1 MMNFALIDHKSKQQ
15 DEIREKIELLVDS
28 NQYQNNYKH
37 FTVSILVG
45 INNYFA
51 TFILQ
56 SVLHFLK
63 ANDINNYLK

>member
-1 MMNFALIDHKSKQQ
+1 MNFILIDYKCKQQ
-15 DEIREKIELLVDS
+15 DEIREKIDLLVDN
-28 NQYQNNYKH
+28 NQYQNNFKH

-56 SVLHFLK
+56 PALHFLK